1 MTFSQIENL
10 GSIFS
15 NANIIAYLMIQPTN
29 MASFTVNRTLGKN
42 TLGRCFT
49 SVLFNAYFNQVRDTS
64 SCESLVFKYNRY
76 LIYYKTFEPLGL
88 NTKLDR
94 H

>member
-42 TLGRCFT
+42 TLGRSFR

-64 SCESLVFKYNRY
+64 S
-76 LIYYKTFEPLGL
+76 
-88 NTKLDR
+88 
-94 H
+94 

>member
-15 NANIIAYLMIQPTN
+15 NTNIIATN

-42 TLGRCFT
+42 TLRRSFR
-49 SVLFNAYFNQVRDTS
+49 SVLFNAYLNQVRDTS
-64 SCESLVFKYNRY
+64 S
-76 LIYYKTFEPLGL
+76 
-88 NTKLDR
+88 
-94 H
+94 

>member
-15 NANIIAYLMIQPTN
+15 NANIIATN

-42 TLGRCFT
+42 TLGRSFR

-64 SCESLVFKYNRY
+64 S
-76 LIYYKTFEPLGL
+76 
-88 NTKLDR
+88 
-94 H
+94 